1 MRILQV
7 ITSLETGGAEV
18 LVVNLVPRFRALG
31 HEVDV
36 CVFNGR
42 RTPLMDRLE
51 KENPGIRIYKL
62 GRGYYNPFYILK
74 LARIMRGYDIVHTH
88 NSSPQLF
95 VALSR
100 VLCSVGLCTTEHN
113 TSNRKRGWKWYAL
126 IDRWVYNRYNH
137 IICISRKTQE
147 NLMLYIGNTS
157 AKVCT
162 IHNGI
167 NVEEYMQAPPLKD
180 IAKNKIIIT
189 MVAGFRYQKDQ
200 ETLIKAF
207 ALLDK
212 DKYELWLVGDGEK
225 RQLIEN
231 CIKELKVKGDIK
243 FWGIRTDVPN
253 ILKSSDIVVVSSHW
267 EGFGLAAVEGMAA
280 GKPVIASNVDGLSQI
295 VGGYGILFPHQN
307 ASALALEITK
317 LAGNRD
323 YYHRIV
329 DRCMNRAEQFDIA
342 KMVQGYH
349 EVYGRIMEDWAH
361 G

>member
-51 KENPGIRIYKL
+51 KENPGVRIHKL
-62 GRGYYNPFYILK
+62 GHGYYNPFYILK

-95 VALSR
+95 VALAS
-100 VLCSVGLCTTEHN
+100 VLCSVGLCTTEHT
-113 TSNRKRGWKWYAL
+113 TSNRKRAWKWYAL
-126 IDRWVYNRYNH
+126 IDRWMYNRYSH

-147 NLMLYIGNTS
+147 NLMLYIGNTK

-167 NVEEYMQAPPLKD
+167 NVEEYIQAHSMKD
-180 IAKNKIIIT
+180 IAKNRIIVT
-189 MVAGFRYQKDQ
+189 MVAGFRYQKDH

-207 ALLDK
+207 ALLNK
-212 DKYELWLVGDGEK
+212 DKFELWLVGDGE
-225 RQLIEN
+225 RRLIIESF
-231 CIKELKVKGDIK
+231 IKELKVKGVIK

-280 GKPVIASNVDGLSQI
+280 GKPVIASNVDGLAQI
-295 VGGYGILFPHQN
+295 VGGYGVLFPHQN
-307 ASALALEITK
+307 ANVLALEIKK

-323 YYHRIV
+323 YYHSIV
-329 DRCMNRAEQFDIA
+329 ERCMNRAEQFDIA
-342 KMVQGYH
+342 KMVNSY
-349 EVYGRIMEDWAH
+349 ESLYETMRCRC
-361 G
+361 